1 MSNILTADFEP
12 SSAAAWK
19 QKIHFE
25 LNGADYNETL
35 LTKTNEGITIKPFY
49 HSDHFEKLNIPVT
62 KENFKICCK
71 LLITSEVEI
80 NLKAIDAIYKGATSI
95 KFEAKKPFNMDALFN
110 NLLNK
115 KITFHFNLRFLSEE
129 FINKLNDILKNET
142 VFFNIDIIGNLAK
155 TGNWYTSLNADFKS
169 VENLIQRNTSTHT
182 LSVNAGLYQN
192 AGANTV
198 QQVAYALAH
207 ANEYFN
213 KFGGAISNNIQ
224 INFAFG
230 SNYFFEIAKIRAF
243 RYLLDLV
250 LAEYNTKADIQ
261 IFAEPSFRNKTIYNS
276 HINLLRS
283 TNENMSAILGG
294 SNTIANSDFD
304 SIFESENENN
314 TSLNQLLLLKED
326 ISIRNPQQITT
337 DCYYLEAITKQIAEK
352 SLVIFKEIE
361 KGGGFLSQLKDGTIQ
376 RKIVENGKKEQE
388 QFNTGE
394 LILVGT
400 NKYINDAE
408 KMKHHLASN
417 LFVERK
423 SHKTLIIPVIPK
435 RLAEKL
441 EQKRWRNET

>member
-1 MSNILTADFEP
+1 MSNFLTADFEP

-19 QKIHFE
+19 QKIQFE
-25 LNGADYNETL
+25 LNGADYNDTL

-49 HSDHFEKLNIPVT
+49 HSDHFEKLNIPVP
-62 KENFKICCK
+62 KEHFNICCK
-71 LLITSEVEI
+71 LLITSEEEN
-80 NLKAIDAIYKGATSI
+80 NLKAIDAIHKGANSI

-115 KITFHFNLRFLSEE
+115 KIAFHFQLRFLSEE
-129 FINKLNDILKNET
+129 FINKLNAILKNET
-142 VFFNIDIIGNLAK
+142 VFINIDIIGNLAK

-169 VENLIQRNTSTHT
+169 IENLIQKNPSAYI
-182 LSVNAGLYQN
+182 LSVNTGLYQN

-213 KFGGAISNNIQ
+213 KFGGAIANNIQ
-224 INFAFG
+224 FNFAFG
-230 SNYFFEIAKIRAF
+230 SHYFFEIAKIRAF
-243 RYLLDLV
+243 RYLLNLV
-250 LAEYNTKADIQ
+250 LAEYETKIDAE
-261 IFAEPSFRNKTIYNS
+261 IFAEPSFRNKTIYSN

-283 TNENMSAILGG
+283 SSENTSAILGG
-294 SNTIANSDFD
+294 VNTIANCE
-304 SIFESENENN
+304 FEAMFNSENENN

-326 ISIRNPQQITT
+326 ISLRNPQQITT
-337 DCYYLEAITKQIAEK
+337 DCYYIESITKQIAEK
-352 SLVIFKEIE
+352 ALVIFKEIE
-361 KGGGFLSQLKDGTIQ
+361 KGGGFLSQLKEGTIQ
-376 RKIVENGKKEQE
+376 RKIAENAKKEQE
-388 QFNTGE
+388 QFNSGE

-400 NKYINDAE
+400 NKYNTEPE
-408 KMKHHLASN
+408 KIKHHFKLSP
-417 LFVERK
+417 FVEKK